1 MLVKGFW
8 ILVKSRGS
16 TQTLFK
22 NEKGITKQGDKMV
35 HETPKVKVSDLT
47 QYGICPRL
55 VYFRAREPEH
65 AELLISG
72 NERIMI
78 ERILWKELAFNLH
91 KIYGCEVA
99 DEVAEPEKAAKSV
112 LDEIVDDVEHIY
124 KKELDAVAESVLDD
138 EKREFVC
145 YIVEDEEWLSK
156 ARAENELLELQ
167 QMLGYDR
174 EHAMVSEKLR
184 LNGSVD
190 KLITTENE
198 LIPCMIKTGK
208 SPEYGVWPND
218 RMQLA
223 AYALLIEETFE
234 TTVQRGFVEY
244 IRAAEFRESPIRRKD
259 RARALQTL
267 KHVRRIKSGAY
278 PDKSVNAPCANCV
291 FLDRCDTR
299 ITLLSK
305 LLGKNV

>member
-1 MLVKGFW
+1 
-8 ILVKSRGS
+8 
-16 TQTLFK
+16 
-22 NEKGITKQGDKMV
+22 MV
-35 HETPKVKVSDLT
+35 HENPKVIVSDLT

-65 AELLISG
+65 AELILSG
-72 NERIMI
+72 NERSMI

-91 KIYGCEVA
+91 KIYGYEVA
-99 DEVAEPEKAAKSV
+99 VAEPEKTAKSV
-112 LDEIVDDVEHIY
+112 LDEIVDGVEHIY

-138 EKREFVC
+138 VKRDFVC
-145 YIVEDEEWLSK
+145 GIVEDETWLNK

-167 QMLGYDR
+167 QMRGYDR
-174 EHAMVSEKLR
+174 EHAMVSGKLR

-198 LIPCMIKTGK
+198 VIPGMIKTGK
-208 SPEYGVWPND
+208 SPDYGVWPND

-223 AYALLIEETFE
+223 AYAMLIEETFE

-244 IRAAEFRESPIRRKD
+244 IRAAKFRESPIRRKD

-278 PDKSVNAPCANCV
+278 PDKSANAPCANCV

-299 ITLLSK
+299 KTLLSK

>member
-1 MLVKGFW
+1 
-8 ILVKSRGS
+8 
-16 TQTLFK
+16 
-22 NEKGITKQGDKMV
+22 MV

-65 AELLISG
+65 AELILSS
-72 NERIMI
+72 NERSMI

-99 DEVAEPEKAAKSV
+99 VAEPEKTAKSV
-112 LDEIVDDVEHIY
+112 LDEIVDGVEHIY
-124 KKELDAVAESVLDD
+124 KKELDAVAESVLDA
-138 EKREFVC
+138 EKRDFVC
-145 YIVEDEEWLSK
+145 GIVEDEEWLNK

-167 QMLGYDR
+167 QMQGYDR
-174 EHAMVSEKLR
+174 EHAMVSGKLR

-198 LIPCMIKTGK
+198 VIPSMIKTGK
-208 SPEYGVWPND
+208 SPDYGIWPND

-223 AYALLIEETFE
+223 AYAMLIEETFE

-244 IRAAEFRESPIRRKD
+244 IRAAKFRESPIRRKD

-278 PDKSVNAPCANCV
+278 PDKSANAPCANCV

-299 ITLLSK
+299 KTLLSK

>member
-1 MLVKGFW
+1 
-8 ILVKSRGS
+8 
-16 TQTLFK
+16 
-22 NEKGITKQGDKMV
+22 MV

-65 AELLISG
+65 AELILS
-72 NERIMI
+72 ERSMI

-91 KIYGCEVA
+91 KIYGCEVT
-99 DEVAEPEKAAKSV
+99 DEVAEPEKTAKSV
-112 LDEIVDDVEHIY
+112 LDEIVEGVEHIY
-124 KKELDAVAESVLDD
+124 KKELDAVAESVLDA
-138 EKREFVC
+138 EKRDFVC
-145 YIVEDEEWLSK
+145 GIVEDEEWLNK

-167 QMLGYDR
+167 QMQGYDR
-174 EHAMVSEKLR
+174 EHAMVSGKLR

-198 LIPCMIKTGK
+198 VIPGMIKTGK
-208 SPEYGVWPND
+208 SPDYGVWPND

-223 AYALLIEETFE
+223 AYAMLIEETFE

-244 IRAAEFRESPIRRKD
+244 IRAAKFRESPIRRKD

-278 PDKSVNAPCANCV
+278 PDKSANAPCANCV

-299 ITLLSK
+299 KTLLSK

>member
-1 MLVKGFW
+1 MVLHKYA
-8 ILVKSRGS
+8 
-16 TQTLFK
+16 FK

-35 HETPKVKVSDLT
+35 HENPKVKVSDLT

-65 AELLISG
+65 AELIISG
-72 NERIMI
+72 NERSMI

-99 DEVAEPEKAAKSV
+99 VAEPGKTAKSV

-124 KKELDAVAESVLDD
+124 KKELDAVAESVLDA

-145 YIVEDEEWLSK
+145 GIVEDEAWLNK

-167 QMLGYDR
+167 QMRGYDR
-174 EHAMVSEKLR
+174 EHAMVAEKLR
-184 LNGSVD
+184 LTGSVD
-190 KLITTENE
+190 KLITTETE
-198 LIPCMIKTGK
+198 FIPCLIKTGK
-208 SPEYGVWPND
+208 SPDYGVWPND

-223 AYALLIEETFE
+223 AYAMLIEETFE

-299 ITLLSK
+299 KTILSK
-305 LLGKNV
+305 LLRKDV

>member
-1 MLVKGFW
+1 
-8 ILVKSRGS
+8 
-16 TQTLFK
+16 
-22 NEKGITKQGDKMV
+22 MV

-65 AELLISG
+65 AELILSS
-72 NERIMI
+72 NERSMI

-99 DEVAEPEKAAKSV
+99 VAEPEKTAKSV
-112 LDEIVDDVEHIY
+112 LDEIVDGVEHIY

-138 EKREFVC
+138 VKRDFVC
-145 YIVEDEEWLSK
+145 GIVEDEEWLNK

-167 QMLGYDR
+167 QMQGYDR
-174 EHAMVSEKLR
+174 EHAMVSGKLQ
-184 LNGSVD
+184 LSGSVD

-198 LIPCMIKTGK
+198 LIPGMIKTGK
-208 SPEYGVWPND
+208 SPDYGVWPND

-223 AYALLIEETFE
+223 AYAMLIEETFE

-244 IRAAEFRESPIRRKD
+244 IRAAKFRESPIRRKD

-278 PDKSVNAPCANCV
+278 PDKSANAPCANCV

-299 ITLLSK
+299 KTLLSK

>member
-1 MLVKGFW
+1 
-8 ILVKSRGS
+8 
-16 TQTLFK
+16 
-22 NEKGITKQGDKMV
+22 MV

-65 AELLISG
+65 VELILSG
-72 NERIMI
+72 NERSMI

-99 DEVAEPEKAAKSV
+99 VAEPEKTAKSV
-112 LDEIVDDVEHIY
+112 LDEIVDGVEHIY

-138 EKREFVC
+138 VKRDFVC
-145 YIVEDEEWLSK
+145 GIVEDETWLNK

-167 QMLGYDR
+167 QMQGYDR
-174 EHAMVSEKLR
+174 EHAMVSGKLR
-184 LNGSVD
+184 LSGSVD

-198 LIPCMIKTGK
+198 VIPGMIKTGK
-208 SPEYGVWPND
+208 SPDYGVWPND

-223 AYALLIEETFE
+223 AYAMLIEETFE

-244 IRAAEFRESPIRRKD
+244 IRAAKFRESPIRRKD

-278 PDKSVNAPCANCV
+278 PDKSANAPCANCV

-299 ITLLSK
+299 KTLLSK